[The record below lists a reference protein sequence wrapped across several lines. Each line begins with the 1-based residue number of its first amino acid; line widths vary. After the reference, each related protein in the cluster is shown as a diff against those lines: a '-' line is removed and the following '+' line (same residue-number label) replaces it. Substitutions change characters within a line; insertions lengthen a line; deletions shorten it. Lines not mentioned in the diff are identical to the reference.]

1 MYVRDQVPIIMS
13 GTNENDKKR
22 KAEGNLN
29 TELLIEIKGARVE
42 NAEILAKLIRIEKLL
57 TDKVGGSDPLE
68 KSGKNNH
75 EDPTTKAEED
85 SELSGDEEDSVVDS
99 NDAWMNMYRQLRS
112 YRIINGDC
120 KVPQRLAS
128 NPKLGA
134 WVRDQ
139 KSHYANLKFGK
150 KGYKLPTEKV
160 IKLERLGFFWGKKFP
175 EPSSWDERF
184 EEVKKYKTAMR
195 CEPAVN
201 VNATNPTPI
210 AIWVST
216 QRSEYRRFKK
226 GRDSLL
232 TMEQIG
238 QLNDIGFNWKGPRM
252 A

>member
-1 MYVRDQVPIIMS
+1 MAD
-13 GTNENDKKR
+13 TNENDKKR
-22 KAEGNLN
+22 KAEGDLN
-29 TELLIEIKGARVE
+29 TDLLIEIKSARVD
-42 NAEILAKLIRIEKLL
+42 EILARLTRIEKLL
-57 TDKVGGSDPLE
+57 TDKVDGSNPLE

-75 EDPTTKAEED
+75 EDPTIKAEEE
-85 SELSGDEEDSVVDS
+85 SELSDDEDSVVDS
-99 NDAWMNMYRQLRS
+99 NDTWMNMYRQLRS

-120 KVPQRLAS
+120 KVPARLAS

-150 KGYKLPTEKV
+150 KGYKITAEKV
-160 IKLERLGFFWGKKFP
+160 IKLERLGFFWGRKFT
-175 EPSSWDERF
+175 EPSSWDEQF

-195 CEPAVN
+195 CEPPVN
-201 VNATNPTPI
+201 VKNATNPTPL

-216 QRSEYRRFKK
+216 QRNEYRRFMK

-238 QLNDIGFNWKGPRM
+238 QLNDIGFNWKGPRL